1 MIPNNYPYFNQMQQF
16 GQNLPTQQMQNN
28 GFVMVRSEEEARNFP
43 VGFGNSVTFKD
54 ETSPYMYCK
63 TMGFSQLDKPI
74 FEKFRLTKEE
84 SEGEEAKKECQCNGL
99 KAQLSELE
107 AQITS
112 LWDEI
117 DYLRK
122 KRRDN
127 EHSSN
132 GKSNQTKSDGG
143 SVAEV

>member
-1 MIPNNYPYFNQMQQF
+1 MVPNNYPYFNQIPQF
-16 GQNLPTQQMQNN
+16 PQNLQSQAQPQI
-28 GFVMVRSEEEARNFP
+28 VMVRSEAEARNYP
-43 VGFGNSVTFKD
+43 VGYGNSVTFKD

-84 SEGEEAKKECQCNGL
+84 SDGGSPKEECKCSGL
-99 KAQLSELE
+99 KTQLAELE

-132 GKSNQTKSDGG
+132 GKSNQTKSDGNA
-143 SVAEV
+143 VAEV